1 MCLIRQ
7 HRLLVAGT
15 ITQITG
21 TRRMNTS
28 LKQSLALLCI
38 AAPLLA
44 GCDALAGKKDYAY
57 FRQHLDE
64 AKSVSDQCQL
74 NGTSG
79 MEKQQI
85 AQCNAARDAYSNRNY
100 SY

>member
-1 MCLIRQ
+1 MKI
-7 HRLLVAGT
+7 
-15 ITQITG
+15 
-21 TRRMNTS
+21 S
-28 LKQSLALLCI
+28 LTHSLALLCVA

-44 GCDALAGKKDYAY
+44 GCDAFAGKKDYAY

-64 AKSVSDQCQL
+64 AKSVADQCQM

-79 MEKQQI
+79 MSKGQMS
-85 AQCNAARDAYSNRNY
+85 QCDAARDAYANRNY